1 MTIEH
6 EWVDLTARGLQ
17 VLAVLIRLV
26 LILIETVRWVADTR
40 RGLENAYERYRIM
53 LGRSLLIGLE
63 LLVAADIIETA
74 AIDLTLRSLSTLGIL
89 VVVRTALSWTIT
101 VEVEGRWPWQRDR
114 VHDSR

>member
-6 EWVDLTARGLQ
+6 EWVDLTARGIQ
-17 VLAVLIRLV
+17 VLAVLIMLV

-74 AIDLTLRSLSTLGIL
+74 AIDLTLRSLLTLGLL

-114 VHDSR
+114 AQDSR